1 MSAQK
6 IVEDFIAAWN
16 RMDIPG
22 ALAMMADDAIWDNIP
37 MGPAKGMAEIQAVM
51 AQFPPAEGI
60 EFVTHHIA
68 AIGSVVLTER
78 TDKFLIGG
86 KWRALRV
93 MGTFEVNDAGK
104 VQHWR
109 DYFDMAEM
117 QREFA

>member
-1 MSAQK
+1 LTAQK

-16 RMDIPG
+16 RMDVPG
-22 ALAMMADDAIWDNIP
+22 ALAMMAEDATWDNIP
-37 MGPAKGMAEIQAVM
+37 MGPAKGMVEIQGIM

-68 AIGSVVLTER
+68 TNGNVVLTER

-93 MGTFEVNDAGK
+93 MGTFEINDADK
-104 VQHWR
+104 IQHWR